1 MNNTHEYYE
10 MLISR
15 YKDNDLNDEE
25 IAEMEKHL
33 HECAECRKFKE
44 EIFAMSSILTGKMP
58 IEVNNTKKKFKFV
71 PYIAS
76 IAAMLLIFVG
86 IGVVINNNNNTAS
99 APIVASTTVSQEQQE
114 ENVYS
119 EDGYSDYALLSTYF
133 DYAEEN
139 QSTEED
145 SITVLS
151 AYMAYM
157 E

>member
-99 APIVASTTVSQEQQE
+99 APIVASTTVSQEQE

-119 EDGYSDYALLSTYF
+119 EDVYSDYALLSTYF

>member
-25 IAEMEKHL
+25 ILEMEKHL
-33 HECAECRKFKE
+33 DECPECRKFKE

-58 IEVNNTKKKFKFV
+58 IKVNNTKKKFKLV
-71 PYIAS
+71 PYVAS

-86 IGVVINNNNNTAS
+86 VGVVINNSNNNSIDSQITAS
-99 APIVASTTVSQEQQE
+99 TSVLEEE
-114 ENVYS
+114 ENIYS
-119 EDGYSDYALLSTYF
+119 DDVYSDYTLLSTYF
-133 DYAEEN
+133 DYAPEN
-139 QSTEED
+139 QSSEED
-145 SITVLS
+145 SMTVLS

>member
-10 MLISR
+10 MLVSR

-33 HECAECRKFKE
+33 DECAECRKFKE

-86 IGVVINNNNNTAS
+86 IGVVINNNNNNT
-99 APIVASTTVSQEQQE
+99 APIVASTAVSQEQE

-119 EDGYSDYALLSTYF
+119 DDVYSDYALLSTYF

-139 QSTEED
+139 QSSEED

>member
-1 MNNTHEYYE
+1 

-99 APIVASTTVSQEQQE
+99 APIVASTTVSQEQE

-119 EDGYSDYALLSTYF
+119 EDVYSDYALLSTYF

>member
-99 APIVASTTVSQEQQE
+99 APIVASTTVSQEQE

-119 EDGYSDYALLSTYF
+119 EDVYSDYALLSTYF

-151 AYMAYM
+151 AYMTYM

>member
-99 APIVASTTVSQEQQE
+99 APIVASTSVSQEQE

-119 EDGYSDYALLSTYF
+119 EDVYSDYALLSTYF
-133 DYAEEN
+133 DYSEEN

>member
-10 MLISR
+10 MLVSR

-25 IAEMEKHL
+25 ILEMENHL
-33 HECAECRKFKE
+33 HECAKCRKFKE

-99 APIVASTTVSQEQQE
+99 APIVASTAVLQEQQE

-119 EDGYSDYALLSTYF
+119 DYNDYALLSTYF

-139 QSTEED
+139 QSSEED
-145 SITVLS
+145 NVILS

>member
-86 IGVVINNNNNTAS
+86 IGVVINNNNTAS
-99 APIVASTTVSQEQQE
+99 APIVASTSVSQEQE

>member
-25 IAEMEKHL
+25 ILEMENHL
-33 HECAECRKFKE
+33 HECAKCRKFQE
-44 EIFAMSSILTGKMP
+44 EIFAMSSILTGKIP

-76 IAAMLLIFVG
+76 IAAMLLIFIG
-86 IGVVINNNNNTAS
+86 IGVVINNNNTAS

-114 ENVYS
+114 EDVYS
-119 EDGYSDYALLSTYF
+119 DDVYSDYALLSTYF

>member
-10 MLISR
+10 MLVSR

-25 IAEMEKHL
+25 IAEMENHL
-33 HECAECRKFKE
+33 HECAKCRKFKE

-71 PYIAS
+71 PYVAS

-86 IGVVINNNNNTAS
+86 VGIVINNNNTTS
-99 APIVASTTVSQEQQE
+99 IDSPIAASTTVLEE

-119 EDGYSDYALLSTYF
+119 DDDYSDYALLSTYF

-145 SITVLS
+145 SMTVLS

>member
-99 APIVASTTVSQEQQE
+99 APIVASTTVSQEQE

-119 EDGYSDYALLSTYF
+119 EDVYSDYALLSTYF

-145 SITVLS
+145 SMTVLS

>member
-25 IAEMEKHL
+25 IAEMKKHL

-99 APIVASTTVSQEQQE
+99 APIVASTTVSQEQE

-119 EDGYSDYALLSTYF
+119 EDVYSDYALLSTYF

-151 AYMAYM
+151 AYMSYM

>member
-25 IAEMEKHL
+25 ILEMEKHL
-33 HECAECRKFKE
+33 DECSECRKFKE
-44 EIFAMSSILTGKMP
+44 EIFAMYSILTGKMP
-58 IEVNNTKKKFKFV
+58 IEVNSTKKKFKFV

-86 IGVVINNNNNTAS
+86 VGVVINNSNNNSIDSQITAS
-99 APIVASTTVSQEQQE
+99 TSVLEEE
-114 ENVYS
+114 ENIYS
-119 EDGYSDYALLSTYF
+119 DDVYSDYALLSTYF
-133 DYAEEN
+133 DYAPEN
-139 QSTEED
+139 QSSEED
-145 SITVLS
+145 SMTVLS

>member
-99 APIVASTTVSQEQQE
+99 APIVASTTVSQEQE

-119 EDGYSDYALLSTYF
+119 EDVYSDYALLSTYF

-145 SITVLS
+145 NITVLS

>member
-99 APIVASTTVSQEQQE
+99 APIVASTSVSQEQE

-119 EDGYSDYALLSTYF
+119 EDVYSDYALLSTYF

-151 AYMAYM
+151 AYMSYM

>member
-10 MLISR
+10 MLVSR

-33 HECAECRKFKE
+33 DECAECRKFKE
-44 EIFAMSSILTGKMP
+44 EIFTMSSILTGKMP
-58 IEVNNTKKKFKFV
+58 IELNNTKKKFKFV

-86 IGVVINNNNNTAS
+86 VGIVINNNNNTAS
-99 APIVASTTVSQEQQE
+99 IDSPMVASTTTLEKQE

-119 EDGYSDYALLSTYF
+119 DYNDYTLLSTYF
-133 DYAEEN
+133 DYAPDN

>member
-71 PYIAS
+71 PYIVS

-99 APIVASTTVSQEQQE
+99 APIVASTTVSQEQE

-119 EDGYSDYALLSTYF
+119 EDVYSDYALLSTYF

>member
-44 EIFAMSSILTGKMP
+44 EIFAMSSILTGKIP

-99 APIVASTTVSQEQQE
+99 APIVASTTVSQEQE

-119 EDGYSDYALLSTYF
+119 EDVYSDYALLSTYF

>member
-86 IGVVINNNNNTAS
+86 IVINNNNNTAS
-99 APIVASTTVSQEQQE
+99 APIVASTTVSQEQE

>member
-10 MLISR
+10 MLVSR

-86 IGVVINNNNNTAS
+86 VGIVINNNNNSIDSQIT
-99 APIVASTTVSQEQQE
+99 ASTTVLEE
-114 ENVYS
+114 ENIYS
-119 EDGYSDYALLSTYF
+119 DDVYSDYALLSTYF

-139 QSTEED
+139 QSSEED

>member
-44 EIFAMSSILTGKMP
+44 EIFAMSSILTGKIP

-99 APIVASTTVSQEQQE
+99 APIVASTTVSQEQE

>member
-10 MLISR
+10 MLVSR

-86 IGVVINNNNNTAS
+86 VGVVINNNNNSIDSQIT
-99 APIVASTTVSQEQQE
+99 ASTTVLEE
-114 ENVYS
+114 ENIYS
-119 EDGYSDYALLSTYF
+119 DDVYSDYALLSTYF

-139 QSTEED
+139 QSSEED

>member
-25 IAEMEKHL
+25 ILEMEKHL
-33 HECAECRKFKE
+33 DECAKCRKFKE

-86 IGVVINNNNNTAS
+86 VGIVINNNNSTS
-99 APIVASTTVSQEQQE
+99 IDSSIVASTTVLEE

-119 EDGYSDYALLSTYF
+119 DDDYSDYALLSTYF
-133 DYAEEN
+133 DYAPEN
-139 QSTEED
+139 QDTEED

>member
-15 YKDNDLNDEE
+15 YKDDDLNDEE
-25 IAEMEKHL
+25 ILEMENHL
-33 HECAECRKFKE
+33 HECAKCRKFKE

-58 IEVNNTKKKFKFV
+58 IEVNNSKKKFKFV

-99 APIVASTTVSQEQQE
+99 SPIIASTTISQEQE

-119 EDGYSDYALLSTYF
+119 EDVYSDYALLSTYF
-133 DYAEEN
+133 DYSEEN
-139 QSTEED
+139 QSNEED

>member
-15 YKDNDLNDEE
+15 YEDNDLNDEE

-99 APIVASTTVSQEQQE
+99 APIVASTTVSQEQE

-119 EDGYSDYALLSTYF
+119 EDVYSDYALLSTYF

>member
-58 IEVNNTKKKFKFV
+58 IKVNNTKKKFKLV
-71 PYIAS
+71 PYVAS

-86 IGVVINNNNNTAS
+86 VGVVINNSNNNSIDSQITAS
-99 APIVASTTVSQEQQE
+99 TSVLEEE
-114 ENVYS
+114 ENIYS
-119 EDGYSDYALLSTYF
+119 DDVYSDYALLSTYF
-133 DYAEEN
+133 DYAPEN
-139 QSTEED
+139 QSSEED
-145 SITVLS
+145 SMTVLS

>member
-99 APIVASTTVSQEQQE
+99 APIVASTSVSQEQE
-114 ENVYS
+114 GNVYS

>member
-10 MLISR
+10 MLVSR

-25 IAEMEKHL
+25 ILEMENHL

-86 IGVVINNNNNTAS
+86 VGIVINNNNNTSS
-99 APIVASTTVSQEQQE
+99 APIVASTSVSQEQE

-119 EDGYSDYALLSTYF
+119 DYNDYTLLSTYF
-133 DYAEEN
+133 DYAPDN
-139 QSTEED
+139 QSSEED
-145 SITVLS
+145 NVILS

>member
-99 APIVASTTVSQEQQE
+99 APIVASTTVSQEQE

-119 EDGYSDYALLSTYF
+119 EDVYSDYALLSTYF

-145 SITVLS
+145 SITVIS

>member
-33 HECAECRKFKE
+33 HECSECRKFKE

-86 IGVVINNNNNTAS
+86 IGVVINNNNNNTAS
-99 APIVASTTVSQEQQE
+99 APIVASTSVSQEQE

-119 EDGYSDYALLSTYF
+119 EDVYSDYALLSTYF

>member
-10 MLISR
+10 MLVSR

-25 IAEMEKHL
+25 IMEMEEHL

-86 IGVVINNNNNTAS
+86 VGVVINNNNNTAS
-99 APIVASTTVSQEQQE
+99 IDSTMVASTEVFQEQE
-114 ENVYS
+114 DNVYS
-119 EDGYSDYALLSTYF
+119 DYNDYTLLSTYF
-133 DYAEEN
+133 DYAPDN
-139 QSTEED
+139 QSSEED
-145 SITVLS
+145 SVVLS

>member
-99 APIVASTTVSQEQQE
+99 APIVASTTVSQEQE

-119 EDGYSDYALLSTYF
+119 EDVYSDYALLSTYF

-151 AYMAYM
+151 AYMSYM

>member
-1 MNNTHEYYE
+1 
-10 MLISR
+10 
-15 YKDNDLNDEE
+15 
-25 IAEMEKHL
+25 MEKHL

-99 APIVASTTVSQEQQE
+99 APIVASTSVSQEQE

-119 EDGYSDYALLSTYF
+119 EDVYSDYALLSTYF

>member
-58 IEVNNTKKKFKFV
+58 IEINNTKKKFKFV

-99 APIVASTTVSQEQQE
+99 APIVASTTVSQEQE

-119 EDGYSDYALLSTYF
+119 EDVYSDYALLSTYF

>member
-99 APIVASTTVSQEQQE
+99 APIVASTSVSQEQE

-119 EDGYSDYALLSTYF
+119 EDVYSDYALLSTYF

>member
-33 HECAECRKFKE
+33 HECAECRKFKD

-99 APIVASTTVSQEQQE
+99 APIVASTTVSQEQE

-119 EDGYSDYALLSTYF
+119 EDVYSDYALLSTYF